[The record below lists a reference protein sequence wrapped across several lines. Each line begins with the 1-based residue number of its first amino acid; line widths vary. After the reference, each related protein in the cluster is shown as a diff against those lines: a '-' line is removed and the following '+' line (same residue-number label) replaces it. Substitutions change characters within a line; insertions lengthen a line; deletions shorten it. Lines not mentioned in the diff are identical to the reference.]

1 MYPDILQSQTN
12 YQVVTSGGWE
22 LLLIIIIIMVSLSD
36 NRTTA
41 DKLCQEV
48 RLFCV
53 VMISED
59 SLRRSGRVITETWA
73 GHCNNSMFMIE
84 RDVNKGRGSAVETF
98 DYIYKHHY
106 KDADWFLV
114 VSDHTYVIVENLV
127 YFLASQN
134 HSEPVYFG
142 YASLNLFCTQSIFY
156 AYKMSTPCT

>member
-1 MYPDILQSQTN
+1 MFCVTNNGPTASVETMRLYNDNPDE
-12 YQVVTSGGWE
+12 TSYD
-22 LLLIIIIIMVSLSD
+22 LHIHKD

-41 DKLCQEV
+41 DKLGQEV

-59 SLRRSGRVITETWA
+59 SFKRSGRAITETWA

-84 RDVNKGRGSAVETF
+84 KDVNKGRGSAVETF

-142 YASLNLFCTQSIFY
+142 CTIRVTGVARRKGRDCNPS
-156 AYKMSTPCT
+156 